1 VHDKGQEQCPDEC
14 DNLHA
19 HVFGVKQG
27 VEETI
32 HVWSSMR
39 DGPPAS
45 KNQRTIHKRVQLR
58 IATAPLVPVYLVRK
72 NTFIIIDL
80 INNLSIMPAT
90 ALQPAV
96 IVGVDE
102 AGRGALA
109 GPVVAGACVLPKNF
123 RSLPP
128 FLQDSKQ
135 LDPDVREHA
144 FAWICRNCTIGTGA
158 TSAEDVDTHG
168 ILWATE
174 LAMQR
179 AVAALAEEVTPTY
192 LLIDGRDAFWF
203 DYPHSSIIHGD
214 ALEPCISAASIVAKV
229 TRDRLMVA
237 YDKEYPHY
245 AFACHKGYGTPEHL
259 DLVKSRGPCS
269 IHRKTFLTKCASA
282 PVMPDAPATTRRAH
296 QRGRVA
302 A

>member
-1 VHDKGQEQCPDEC
+1 M
-14 DNLHA
+14 
-19 HVFGVKQG
+19 
-27 VEETI
+27 
-32 HVWSSMR
+32 S
-39 DGPPAS
+39 
-45 KNQRTIHKRVQLR
+45 
-58 IATAPLVPVYLVRK
+58 ATAK
-72 NTFIIIDL
+72 K
-80 INNLSIMPAT
+80 S
-90 ALQPAV
+90 AV

-109 GPVVAGACVLPKNF
+109 GPVVAGACLLPENL

-158 TSAEDVDTHG
+158 ASAEDIDVHG

-179 AVAALAEEVTPTY
+179 AVAVLAEQVAPTY

-203 DYPHSSIIHGD
+203 DYPHSSIIRGD

-237 YDKEYPHY
+237 YDKEHPHY
-245 AFACHKGYGTPEHL
+245 GFAFHKGYGTPEHL
-259 DLVKSRGPCS
+259 DLLQSRGPCS
-269 IHRKTFLTKCASA
+269 IHRKTFLTRCIS
-282 PVMPDAPATTRRAH
+282 APATTDTQATTTGARRQAP
-296 QRGRVA
+296 VA